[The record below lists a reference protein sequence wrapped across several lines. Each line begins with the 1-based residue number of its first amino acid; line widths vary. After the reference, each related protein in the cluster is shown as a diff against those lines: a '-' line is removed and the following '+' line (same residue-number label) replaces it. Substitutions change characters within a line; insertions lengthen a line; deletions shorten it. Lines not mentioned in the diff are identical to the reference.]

1 MREIY
6 CIFNNETNEYLT
18 ALVQG
23 EQFDERGDERWQER
37 MASLN
42 TLFNTPHTEDDWIL
56 TDEED
61 FQKYMLGHS
70 GGYIR
75 DPQTNHAVKSPTAGY
90 TFDEKIA
97 QVQSKYNAKLKELNE
112 SYVNA
117 SLADMDT
124 TNLKEQY
131 AALVEESNTEFMQVI
146 ENAG

>member
-6 CIFNNETNEYLT
+6 CIFNPKTNEYLT
-18 ALVQG
+18 AVVQG
-23 EQFDERGDERWQER
+23 EQFDVRGDERWQER
-37 MASLN
+37 VASLN
-42 TLFNTPHTEDDWIL
+42 TLFSAPHTEDDWIL

-61 FQKYMLGHS
+61 FQKYMLGRS

-97 QVQSKYNAKLKELNE
+97 RIQGKYNAKLKELNE

-117 SLADMDT
+117 GLADMDT
-124 TNLKEQY
+124 TKLKEQY
-131 AALVEESNTEFMQVI
+131 AALVEESNTEFEPFSI
-146 ENAG
+146 